1 MAKFGR
7 NQRCPCGSARKY
19 KHCHG
24 NPLHPKPL
32 PPTQEAMK
40 KIHKTI
46 QRHEA
51 EELVRVQQQGE
62 GRPIISTIF
71 KDHRFVAVGDK
82 LHHSKKWKFFSDF
95 LSDYLK
101 TVMESEWGNSELKK
115 DWDERHPILRWYHDY
130 CTAQQASEKQPD
142 GTYSAIPTGVVNCYL
157 GLGYGLYLLHHNVE
171 LQSRLIERLKDRGN
185 FQGAYYEIIVAS
197 CLIRAGFELTLE
209 DETDEKEKHCEFSAV
224 SKETGKKYW
233 VEAKMKS
240 VVGMLGKTKMDGSS
254 RTSKPDSQVTTHL
267 REALRKPANDERLI
281 FIDVNTPGP
290 SREDIE
296 NKRAPRWVETSA
308 RRIESRE
315 REQIEGDRAY
325 VFITNFPFHWHLEEE
340 SPPKMALAYGLGIRD
355 FSKPGEYRLS
365 DMWKNKQK
373 HIDGYNIMESLRKY
387 PQIPMTFGGELPLE
401 SEDIGNRVQVGEKY
415 FFEDFGDKGV
425 VAEVTSA
432 TISASEKKMY
442 ITIYT
447 EDRESH
453 IITRE
458 VTDRELEVY
467 RAHTDGFF
475 GIVQRQGEQIEDPYK
490 LLEWM
495 MEGYKDTPRERL
507 LEMCRERPDLRQL
520 EKLDDT
526 EIRLALCESWTAA
539 LVQSANLTEVES
551 LGKGQK

>member
-1 MAKFGR
+1 
-7 NQRCPCGSARKY
+7 
-19 KHCHG
+19 
-24 NPLHPKPL
+24 
-32 PPTQEAMK
+32 
-40 KIHKTI
+40 
-46 QRHEA
+46 
-51 EELVRVQQQGE
+51 
-62 GRPIISTIF
+62 
-71 KDHRFVAVGDK
+71 
-82 LHHSKKWKFFSDF
+82 
-95 LSDYLK
+95 
-101 TVMESEWGNSELKK
+101 
-115 DWDERHPILRWYHDY
+115 
-130 CTAQQASEKQPD
+130 
-142 GTYSAIPTGVVNCYL
+142 
-157 GLGYGLYLLHHNVE
+157 
-171 LQSRLIERLKDRGN
+171 
-185 FQGAYYEIIVAS
+185 
-197 CLIRAGFELTLE
+197 
-209 DETDEKEKHCEFSAV
+209 
-224 SKETGKKYW
+224 
-233 VEAKMKS
+233 
-240 VVGMLGKTKMDGSS
+240 
-254 RTSKPDSQVTTHL
+254 
-267 REALRKPANDERLI
+267 
-281 FIDVNTPGP
+281 
-290 SREDIE
+290 
-296 NKRAPRWVETSA
+296 
-308 RRIESRE
+308 
-315 REQIEGDRAY
+315 
-325 VFITNFPFHWHLEEE
+325 
-340 SPPKMALAYGLGIRD
+340 MALAYGLGIRD

-401 SEDIGNRVQVGEKY
+401 SEDIGNRVQVVEKY

-447 EDRESH
+447 EDRETH

-539 LVQSANLTEVES
+539 LVHRLTSRKLNPLERARNSRTRCDQPGGPLPAEVARTSQPPQAFKLGPDGRNLQAASPAANLAGSRRLATWS
-551 LGKGQK
+551 